1 MPNLV
6 ANYEKY
12 HDKGFE
18 IVGVSF
24 DQKKEAWVE
33 GIQKLG
39 MKWPQISD
47 LKGWKCAAS
56 EVYGVASIPSNIL
69 VDPNGIIVAM
79 DLRGEKVG
87 EKLKEIYG
95 E

>member
-1 MPNLV
+1 MPYRVPLQNLPV
-6 ANYEKY
+6 LLYNT
-12 HDKGFE
+12 
-18 IVGVSF
+18 
-24 DQKKEAWVE
+24 
-33 GIQKLG
+33 
-39 MKWPQISD
+39 
-47 LKGWKCAAS
+47 GWKCAAS